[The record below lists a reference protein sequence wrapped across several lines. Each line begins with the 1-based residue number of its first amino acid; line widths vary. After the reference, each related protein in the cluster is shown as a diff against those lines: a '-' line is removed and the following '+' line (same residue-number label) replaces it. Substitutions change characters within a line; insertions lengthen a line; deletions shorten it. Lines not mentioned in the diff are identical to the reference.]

1 MTQLCLSGVKFLKK
15 LRNLALIII
24 LVLLALSAGYWY
36 HLDQQS
42 NPSTPVRHERV
53 VKKHIKLVAI
63 GDSLTY
69 GQGDEDKNGGY
80 VGIIKNKIEK
90 KYHTRVTTANYGV
103 SGDRSDQIL
112 ARFNNQKKIRED
124 IKHAD
129 VITMTVGGND
139 LMQTLEKEVTDS
151 KEDEITAAV
160 NKAGQTYQQKLVR
173 LLTVI
178 RRENRH
184 APIFVVSIYNPV
196 YAYFANVTVISRSI
210 AQWNKITEETVGQT
224 DNAYFVDINHLLS
237 YGQYKTSKQR
247 QALAAQ
253 DKQKGSLFNQK
264 QVINIQKHGT
274 KNLNKYISPEDNFHP
289 NHEGYEQMAKKLFA
303 SMKKHDAWVYR
314 TKRSSQH

>member
-1 MTQLCLSGVKFLKK
+1 MFIWGETLKK
-15 LRNLALIII
+15 FRNLALIII
-24 LVLLALSAGYWY
+24 LVLLAISAGYWY
-36 HLDQQS
+36 HLDHQS
-42 NPSTPVRHERV
+42 NPTAPVHRERV

-80 VGIIKNKIEK
+80 VGIIKKKIEK
-90 KYHTRVTTANYGV
+90 QYHTNVTTVNYGV

-112 ARFNNQKKIRED
+112 ARFNNQKQIRTD

-139 LMQTLEKEVTDS
+139 LMQTLQKEIMDS

-160 NKAGQTYQQKLVR
+160 NKAGQTYQQKLIR
-173 LLTVI
+173 LLTAI
-178 RRENRH
+178 RRENPH

-210 AQWNKITEETVGQT
+210 AQWNKITDETVGQT

-247 QALAAQ
+247 QALAEQ
-253 DKQKGSLFNQK
+253 DKQKGILLT
-264 QVINIQKHGT
+264 QKHGT

-289 NHEGYEQMAKKLFA
+289 NHAGYEQMAKKLFA
-303 SMKKHDAWVYR
+303 AMKKHDVWAYHV
-314 TKRSSQH
+314 KRSSQR